1 MFKRGLLISIV
12 GGVFYICLVL
22 LWARE
27 YSILQVQAKEIVFQV
42 NDNGLIE
49 SIESMEQSDKEVLSD
64 SIENIVAVNDDDEVY
79 NFQEDQAYNQ
89 DMETESISQEDET
102 MNNDDQFRI
111 MIVFCF
117 GLCAGVVVGHFLTG
131 FIK

>member
-22 LWARE
+22 LWTRE

>member
-22 LWARE
+22 LWTRE

-49 SIESMEQSDKEVLSD
+49 SIDSMEQSDKEVLSD

-102 MNNDDQFRI
+102 MNNNDQFRI

>member
-64 SIENIVAVNDDDEVY
+64 SIENIVALNDDDEVY